1 MSGKRKADSLS
12 DISVA
17 IDTSKARVQPVLA
30 TFSAAI
36 PPPASSF
43 TTYRSTEKQGN
54 YIVVSENDKI
64 EYVGKTFDG
73 DRPLVRGCNYLLGVY
88 DPQTNS
94 VTFRQAPLVRID
106 TTIKA
111 LKGSRGVSDR
121 DISDRIMQAHTE
133 LGEAFGSKKRKAQI
147 RADERN
153 RINMEGVKNDM
164 KMIGA
169 SIESRASSMPSKQE
183 LTDAQNSA
191 RPVPRY
197 NPDTKVPAEIYDM
210 DDVLPKSTAAFIDIS
225 PLLASP
231 TDIDVYREK
240 VPTRSG
246 FVKSKLSYLL
256 NQPKPDILQI
266 KRALYLAYLIRMATM
281 RNKQLADRDACLKSL
296 CCSPEMAD
304 ALFSKFAECVAGSV
318 NPDGSPV
325 YIKTTAME
333 NKLICYISVLV
344 LSLNGWVAY
353 PSELAGDLGIQ
364 GKKAERYLASVGCKL
379 EAVSASEI
387 AAHTSNKRSAS
398 RSGKKAVLKAPI
410 QFPKPSLRRA

>member
-1 MSGKRKADSLS
+1 MSTKRKANDLS
-12 DISVA
+12 DIAVA

-36 PPPASSF
+36 PPSASSF
-43 TTYRSTEKQGN
+43 TTYRRTDKRDDC
-54 YIVVSENDKI
+54 IVVSENDKI
-64 EYVGKTFDG
+64 EFVGKSFD
-73 DRPLVRGCNYLLGVY
+73 DDQPLVRGCSYLLGVY
-88 DPQTNS
+88 DAQTNS
-94 VTFRQAPLVRID
+94 VTFRQAPLVRVD
-106 TTIKA
+106 STIKA
-111 LKGSRGVSDR
+111 LKGAQGVSDR

-133 LGEAFGSKKRKAQI
+133 LGVAFGSKKRRAQI

-153 RINMEGVKNDM
+153 RINMEGVKEDM
-164 KMIGA
+164 KTIGA
-169 SIESRASSMPSKQE
+169 SIEIRTSSMPTKQE
-183 LTDAQNSA
+183 LTDAQDSA

-197 NPDTKVPAEIYDM
+197 NAEAKVPAEIYDM
-210 DDVLPKSTAAFIDIS
+210 EDVLPKSVAAFIDIS

-231 TDIDVYREK
+231 SDLDVYREK
-240 VPTRSG
+240 VPIRSG

-266 KRALYLAYLIRMATM
+266 RRALYLSYLIKMATM
-281 RNKQLADRDACLKSL
+281 GNKQLADRNACVQSL

-325 YIKTTAME
+325 YRKTTAME
-333 NKLICYISVLV
+333 NKLICYIAVLM

-364 GKKAERYLASVGCKL
+364 GKKAEKYLASVGCKL
-379 EAVSASEI
+379 EAVSAAEI
-387 AAHTSNKRSAS
+387 AARTSNKRSVS